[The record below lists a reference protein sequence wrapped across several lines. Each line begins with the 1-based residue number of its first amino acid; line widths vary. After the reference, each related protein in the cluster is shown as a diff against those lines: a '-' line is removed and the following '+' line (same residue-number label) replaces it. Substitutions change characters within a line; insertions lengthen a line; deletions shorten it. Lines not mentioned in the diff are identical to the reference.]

1 MPNLGISWANYVS
14 TRILL
19 KKPYKASPMIKR
31 GELKIYR
38 GIDECSFWQVK
49 RSLTVVFS
57 SYCNSGSITYAIT
70 EQGIKA
76 TDI

>member
-1 MPNLGISWANYVS
+1 
-14 TRILL
+14 
-19 KKPYKASPMIKR
+19 MIKR

-38 GIDECSFWQVK
+38 GIDESSFWQVK

-57 SYCNSGSITYAIT
+57 SYCNSGSITYVIT

-76 TDI
+76 TSI